1 MMAAAAAA
9 LSIAVL
15 AGSAGTAAADGGV
28 VPPIPGL
35 PTVPV
40 TVPTLPVP
48 TPPVPTLPAP
58 SVPAP
63 PTTGPSDP
71 GSGDSPASGGS
82 KPGTGTGAKHDGGKS
97 SSPDKTGAKA
107 RSTVVPMI
115 AGTPGA
121 SDVVDDESTP
131 AMHRASK
138 DFLSIDEKIAA
149 LTKAGTRWTPTTPPR
164 TTAAAT
170 YESLQTQAAATRS
183 QAGALHSRY
192 DRLHQVIVN
201 DAVPVLPVRPGH
213 DRR

>member
-1 MMAAAAAA
+1 MMAAAAA

-15 AGSAGTAAADGGV
+15 ACSAGTAAADGGV

-40 TVPTLPVP
+40 TVPTLPTLPVP
-48 TPPVPTLPAP
+48 TPPVPTLPVP

-63 PTTGPSDP
+63 PATGPSDP

-82 KPGTGTGAKHDGGKS
+82 NPGTGTGAKHDGGKS

-107 RSTVVPMI
+107 RSTVVPII

-138 DFLSIDEKIAA
+138 
-149 LTKAGTRWTPTTPPR
+149 
-164 TTAAAT
+164 
-170 YESLQTQAAATRS
+170 
-183 QAGALHSRY
+183 H
-192 DRLHQVIVN
+192 
-201 DAVPVLPVRPGH
+201 
-213 DRR
+213 